1 VVVPVHNRA
10 AIVGPCLDSVLHQ
23 TFADWECVVVDDGSE
38 DGVDLEAVVAAFE
51 DRRFRYL
58 WRPNGG
64 GGAARNT
71 GIDAA
76 RGIFVAFLD
85 SDDAFLPEKLA
96 AFLRHARP
104 DDRGARG
111 TPRPWPGSRPRAIAC
126 RAGRGGQDART
137 QDPIGLSGADR
148 SYAPTPPGRVGRV
161 HPTPRRAPSWPP
173 ERHRA
178 IGPPSEGDNPI
189 MNVTIIGTG
198 YVGLTTGTALS
209 YVGHDVTCVDID
221 ERVVAKLRAGTPTIF
236 ETGLAEL
243 LADVQDRMRVQT
255 TIPALAGR
263 GVVLIAVGTPTR
275 ADGDADLKFVDQ
287 AAKDVAAAIQPGAE
301 LVVVNKST
309 VPIGSANHVRGII
322 DRALAQRGV
331 EATVHV
337 ASNPEFLA
345 EGRAVHD
352 SFYPDRIVIG
362 ADHPDAIAMLRELYA
377 PILEQTFDP
386 PAATPRPERYPL
398 PSLITTSTTSAEL
411 TKYAANSFLATK
423 ISFINEFAGLA
434 ERVGAD
440 ITQVARAIGLDDRIG
455 PRFLHAGIG
464 WGGSC
469 FAKDTRAIVATAERY
484 GHPMQIVQS
493 AIDVNRRQRQ
503 RVVEK
508 LQDHLKVLR
517 GMTIGLLGLSF
528 KGGTDDLRD
537 APALT
542 LIELLDARGAVVR
555 AHDPIAIPRTRAQHP
570 DLPATLHDTAAELAQ
585 GCDALVVVTDWNEYR
600 HLDWSALA
608 GAMRGTL
615 VLDARNLLGPQALAG
630 TGLQYVGI
638 GR

>member
-1 VVVPVHNRA
+1 
-10 AIVGPCLDSVLHQ
+10 
-23 TFADWECVVVDDGSE
+23 
-38 DGVDLEAVVAAFE
+38 
-51 DRRFRYL
+51 
-58 WRPNGG
+58 
-64 GGAARNT
+64 
-71 GIDAA
+71 
-76 RGIFVAFLD
+76 
-85 SDDAFLPEKLA
+85 
-96 AFLRHARP
+96 
-104 DDRGARG
+104 
-111 TPRPWPGSRPRAIAC
+111 
-126 RAGRGGQDART
+126 
-137 QDPIGLSGADR
+137 
-148 SYAPTPPGRVGRV
+148 
-161 HPTPRRAPSWPP
+161 
-173 ERHRA
+173 
-178 IGPPSEGDNPI
+178 

-198 YVGLTTGTALS
+198 YVGLTTGTALAHI
-209 YVGHDVTCVDID
+209 GHDVTCVDINPKVV
-221 ERVVAKLRAGTPTIF
+221 ERLRAGEPTIY
-236 ETGLAEL
+236 ETGLREL
-243 LADVQDRMRVQT
+243 LVEVRDRMRVRT
-255 TIPALAGR
+255 DIPHLAGR

-275 ADGDADLKFVDQ
+275 PDGDADLRYVDQ

-322 DRALAQRGV
+322 DRALAERGV
-331 EATVHV
+331 VATVHV

-362 ADHPDAIAMLRELYA
+362 ADHPAAISALRELYA
-377 PILEQTFDP
+377 PILEQTFEP

-398 PSLITTSTTSAEL
+398 PALISTTTTSAEL
-411 TKYAANSFLATK
+411 TKYAANAFLATK

-440 ITQVARAIGLDDRIG
+440 VTQVARAIGLDERIG
-455 PRFLHAGIG
+455 PRFLQAGVG

-469 FAKDTRAIVATAERY
+469 FGKDTRAIVATADRY
-484 GHPMQIVQS
+484 GYPMQIVQS
-493 AIDVNRRQRQ
+493 AIEVNLRQRQ

-517 GMTIGLLGLSF
+517 GQTVGLLGLAF

-555 AHDPIAIPRTRAQHP
+555 AHDPVALPNARAHHP
-570 DLPATLHDTAAELAQ
+570 TLPADLHDDVEDLAQ
-585 GCDALVVVTDWNEYR
+585 GCDALVVVTDWDQYR
-600 HLDWSALA
+600 HLDWVAIA

-615 VLDARNLLGPQALAG
+615 VLDARNWLAPAG
-630 TGLQYVGI
+630 IEAAGLTYVGI